1 MIRRPPRSTRT
12 DTLFPYT
19 TLFRS
24 AITGELDA
32 DKGSLSLPKDL
43 AIAVVAQETPSLP
56 DLAIEFVLDGDI
68 ELRSLE
74 ARLTKAEDAHDV
86 ETISNIHERL
96 NAIRSEDH
104 TSELQSLMRISYA
117 IFCLTQKIK

>member
-1 MIRRPPRSTRT
+1 MSRT
-12 DTLFPYT
+12 SYPGWRVGVSGRNGTGKSTLFAAST
-19 TLFRS
+19 D
-24 AITGELDA
+24 ELDA
-32 DKGSLSLPKDL
+32 VKGSLSLPKDL

-96 NAIRSEDH
+96 NAIGG
-104 TSELQSLMRISYA
+104 YA
-117 IFCLTQKIK
+117 ARARAAKIGRAPV

>member
-1 MIRRPPRSTRT
+1 MRIS
-12 DTLFPYT
+12 DWSSDVCSSDL
-19 TLFRS
+19 
-24 AITGELDA
+24 LDA

-96 NAIRSEDH
+96 NAIGGYAARARAATLLHGRSEEH
-104 TSELQSLMRISYA
+104 TSELQSLMRPSTA
-117 IFCLTQKIK
+117 AFFLEK